1 MKNFEIGGH
10 SDMSLEEVQ
19 EYQQEGGEL
28 AEELRDEFPPDEE
41 THDSLIENEERLEQ
55 EIMGEREPGAELS
68 HQEFIDEQ
76 TAFEEELMGEREPG
90 AELSHQEFIDAQ
102 DKFEEE
108 IMNSDNSDPSYEEIV
123 NTPDVEDDA
132 YRAEDEDFVKAWNTG
147 AVEAVG
153 SQIDGLDTEG
163 LADSI
168 NDNPE
173 IIESEI
179 DFGYGT
185 AEAMHDMEGGGV
197 TATDLFIA
205 ESDSLASTST
215 DIGDSSGGVADSS
228 DE

>member
-1 MKNFEIGGH
+1 MKDFEIGGH
-10 SDMSLEEVQ
+10 RDMSLEEVQ
-19 EYQQEGGEL
+19 EYQEDGSEL
-28 AEELRDEFPPDEE
+28 AEELRDEFPPDEDI
-41 THDSLIENEERLEQ
+41 HDSLIEDEERLEQ
-55 EIMGEREPGAELS
+55 EIMGEREPDAELS

-76 TAFEEELMGEREPG
+76 TKFEEELMGEREPG

-108 IMNSDNSDPSYEEIV
+108 IMNSDSSDPSYEEIV
-123 NTPDVEDDA
+123 DTPDVEEEA

-153 SQIDGLDTEG
+153 SQIDGLDTSE

-185 AEAMHDMEGGGV
+185 AEAMHDMDGGGI
-197 TATDLFIA
+197 TATDLFTA
-205 ESDSLASTST
+205 ESDYLASQST
-215 DIGDSSGGVADSS
+215 DIDSSGTDSS
-228 DE
+228 N